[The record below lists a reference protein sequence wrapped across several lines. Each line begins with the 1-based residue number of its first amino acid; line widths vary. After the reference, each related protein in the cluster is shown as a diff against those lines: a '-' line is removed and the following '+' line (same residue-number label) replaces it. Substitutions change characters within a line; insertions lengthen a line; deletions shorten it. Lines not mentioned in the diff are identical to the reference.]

1 MVQHRRVL
9 RTQSHLCEPRRLGL
23 RRRGAEH
30 HSRAGASHSRH
41 GHQQNHYDQGIPR
54 LRPASFRQQRFQQRP
69 FYLDQYR
76 GELAQ
81 LWRSHGNRQHAARN
95 HDRALPLLRG
105 DDVQRIKKNLAAFL
119 MAGLLFETAPPSTA
133 QQAPQMPAAPSRISV
148 TTELVLVN
156 VLARDKKGN
165 LIRDLKKEDFTLLED
180 GKKQEI
186 STFDFENV
194 DAPLTAGP
202 AEATVSGSA
211 PEGNLLRA
219 PQKGPVSLN
228 ARDRR
233 LMLFFFDFSAM
244 DPEQIDRAVDA
255 AKSFVSTKMQ
265 PADLVALVSLA
276 TNLHVDLDFTDN
288 KEKLLSVLTS
298 YTSGEG
304 QGFDNGSTG
313 SAEGAAETGGSF
325 AADDTD
331 YNTFS
336 ADRKLL
342 ALESIMQTLG
352 KLSQKKSLIYF
363 SNGISQ
369 SGMDNQTALRAAT
382 AAAVKANV
390 SIYSIDIRGLQ
401 AFPPGGEAQS
411 ASLHGQSAYSGQS
424 VLNDL
429 NNNAASQETLAT
441 LSSDT
446 GGKSFFDSN
455 DFSGVFS
462 QVQKDT
468 SAYYVLGFLSNNPAK
483 DGRYRHLKVQVNRPD
498 LKLDYRSGYYADRDF
513 EHLNKADREQQL
525 DDELAAQLSQVDVPL
540 YAGAAYFRQDD
551 AHYYLAVSLVIPGS
565 QIPFVTEKDKDNATI
580 DIIGQVLESNKFPVG
595 HLRDTVKLAV
605 DSTQQV
611 RRKNVQYNTGFV
623 LAPGSYHLK
632 FVVRENQTGKMGAF
646 EMDVQVPDLRKAP
659 LKMSSVVLSS
669 LRTPAINKK
678 GAPNPLVRDQMETV
692 PNITHVFTA
701 DQHLYL
707 QYEVYDAAKG
717 KNPTPVASVPAAP
730 ATTSGQSLPNA
741 VSGQPAAAAKP
752 EAPRP
757 APAKPTK
764 DSVRVLTSIEF
775 LQGGRKVYESKPVV
789 ANAVAAPER
798 KAVVLQMDVPLQ
810 ALKPGLYLCQV
821 NIIDDVSGTF
831 AFPRF
836 PLLIREP
843 QPPAP
848 LKTGK

>member
-1 MVQHRRVL
+1 MVAL
-9 RTQSHLCEPRRLGL
+9 LLP
-23 RRRGAEH
+23 GA
-30 HSRAGASHSRH
+30 
-41 GHQQNHYDQGIPR
+41 IP
-54 LRPASFRQQRFQQRP
+54 L
-69 FYLDQYR
+69 
-76 GELAQ
+76 
-81 LWRSHGNRQHAARN
+81 
-95 HDRALPLLRG
+95 
-105 DDVQRIKKNLAAFL
+105 
-119 MAGLLFETAPPSTA
+119 TA
-133 QQAPQMPAAPSRISV
+133 QQSPPAPASQSRIRV
-148 TTELVLVN
+148 ITELVLVN
-156 VLARDKKGN
+156 VVARDKKGN
-165 LIRDLKKEDFTLLED
+165 LVRDLKKEDFTLLED
-180 GKKQEI
+180 GKKQDI

-194 DAPLTAGP
+194 DQPLTAGAP
-202 AEATVSGSA
+202 EATVSGTA
-211 PEGNLLRA
+211 AAGNLL
-219 PQKGPVSLN
+219 KGAKNSATSLE

-244 DPEQIDRAVDA
+244 EPEQIDRAVNA

-276 TNLHVDLDFTDN
+276 TNMRVDLDFTED
-288 KEKLLSVLTS
+288 KAKIAAALSR

-304 QGFDNGSTG
+304 QGFDNGNTG
-313 SAEGAAETGGSF
+313 STEGAAETGGSF
-325 AADDTD
+325 TADDTD

-342 ALESIMQTLG
+342 ALQSLMQALG

-369 SGMDNQTALRAAT
+369 SGMDNQSALRAAT

-390 SIYSIDIRGLQ
+390 SIYSMDLRGLQ
-401 AFPPGGEAQS
+401 AFPPGGEAQA
-411 ASLHGQSAYSGQS
+411 ASLHGQAAYSGQS

-429 NNNAASQETLAT
+429 NNNASSQETLAT

-446 GGKSFFDSN
+446 GGKAFFDSN
-455 DFSGVFS
+455 DFSTVFS

-468 SAYYVLGFLSNNPAK
+468 SAYYVLGFTSNNPLK
-483 DGRYRHLKVQVNRPD
+483 DGRYRHLKVQVNRAD
-498 LKLDYRSGYYADRDF
+498 LKLEYRSGYYTDRDF
-513 EHLNKADREQQL
+513 GHLNKADREQQL
-525 DDELAAQLSQVDVPL
+525 EDELAAQLSQVDVPL
-540 YAGAAYFRQDD
+540 YAGVAYFRQDD
-551 AHYYLAVSLVIPGS
+551 SHYYLAVSLVIPGS

-580 DIIGQVLESNKFPVG
+580 DILGQVLEGGKFPVG
-595 HLRDTVKLAV
+595 HLRDRVKLAV

-632 FVVRENQTGKMGAF
+632 FVVRENQTGRMGAF

-669 LRTPAINKK
+669 LRLPATNKK
-678 GAPNPLVRDQMETV
+678 VGPNPLVRDQMETV

-717 KNPTPVASVPAAP
+717 KNPVP
-730 ATTSGQSLPNA
+730 ATTAAN
-741 VSGQPAAAAKP
+741 GQPEASKAAATK
-752 EAPRP
+752 APSN
-757 APAKPTK
+757 
-764 DSVRVLTSIEF
+764 SVRVLTSIEF
-775 LQGGRKVYESKPVV
+775 LQGGVKVYESKPVA
-789 ANAVAAPER
+789 ANEVAAPER

-821 NIIDDVSGTF
+821 NVIDDVAGNF

-836 PLLIREP
+836 PLLIRETARP
-843 QPPAP
+843 ATTSNAGIQPTASFWP
-848 LKTGK
+848 